1 MNSDDA
7 PGLGRR
13 LLGGG
18 KHSGQRPL
26 TIRRLWALKDLVNKG
41 EPTEDLDIPLA
52 PWRKGTITFA
62 LALAGFMVGIDQSII
77 EPALPT
83 IVAQFSSLHDIG
95 AYTSAYLIPQCVLQ
109 PVCNRLYS
117 ICSFSSVYL
126 SSVLLFILG
135 SIVCAVSE
143 SSPSFICGR
152 ALSGLG
158 AVGLSVGGFRMLAL
172 MPAEKEQNVSMGAFS
187 LILGSS
193 VVIGPIIGGA
203 ITQSHLGWH
212 WLFWINLPIIG
223 LVLLLVIGVTYT
235 GGPDL
240 RGEKY
245 GLKFWEK
252 LKLLDWLGTSLLALT
267 LVPLILALDF
277 GQTYGWKNPRS
288 VVMFAVFGVSLVLLL
303 LHQRIA
309 KEAIFERAILFNRSV
324 WTTTGIFFCALSS
337 VSVIILF
344 LPFLFQVIK
353 DLDPRTSGFLSFPL
367 AGTLA
372 ISTFAFSIISTKIAY
387 FNPLA
392 ICGTIIFLV
401 SNVLFIAMKSNFS
414 VAEVVGYEI
423 VAGFGMGMA
432 WLAEIIYPRAVLDKH
447 QLATA
452 LGYSRMLQQIGA
464 AVAVQISA
472 VAFTTTLTHNLVGL
486 SLTPDEVSSLK
497 EGSGINSHL
506 SPAAKVAVAKAYSK
520 AIRIGLA
527 PSLAWAGLALLFA
540 LALPWPRLNNSLNN
554 SEQKN
559 GRGSD
564 NDNGSGIGDVALS
577 VIVPSTET
585 SSVKNDYSAVSG
597 PERNLLVSRLSFDSL
612 HMGDLYDENGR
623 WTGVV

>member
-1 MNSDDA
+1 MKSIDA

-18 KHSGQRPL
+18 KQSGQRSL
-26 TIRRLWALKDLVNKG
+26 TIRRLWALKDVVNKG

-62 LALAGFMVGIDQSII
+62 LALAGFMLV
-77 EPALPT
+77 
-83 IVAQFSSLHDIG
+83 
-95 AYTSAYLIPQCVLQ
+95 
-109 PVCNRLYS
+109 
-117 ICSFSSVYL
+117 L
-126 SSVLLFILG
+126 SSVLYLRVRHL
-135 SIVCAVSE
+135 
-143 SSPSFICGR
+143 SS
-152 ALSGLG
+152 AAELSQGWGL
-158 AVGLSVGGFRMLAL
+158 
-172 MPAEKEQNVSMGAFS
+172 
-187 LILGSS
+187 

-223 LVLLLVIGVTYT
+223 FVLPLVVGVTYT

-252 LKLLDWLGTSLLALT
+252 LRLLDWRGTSLLALT

-277 GQTYGWKNPRS
+277 GQTYGWKNTRS

-309 KEAIFERAILFNRSV
+309 KEAIFDRTILFNRSV

-372 ISTFAFSIISTKIAY
+372 ISTFAFSIISTKIPY

-392 ICGTIIFLV
+392 IGGTVIVLV
-401 SNVLFIAMKSNFS
+401 SNVLFITMKSNFS

-423 VAGFGMGMA
+423 VGGFGMGMA

-447 QLATA
+447 QLATS

-472 VAFTTTLTHNLVGL
+472 VAFTTTLTHSLAGL
-486 SLTPDEVSSLK
+486 SLTPDEISSLK

-506 SPAAKVAVAKAYSK
+506 SPAAKAVVVDAYSK

-527 PSLAWAGLALLFA
+527 PSLAWAA
-540 LALPWPRLNNSLNN
+540 LAL
-554 SEQKN
+554 SEQKDD
-559 GRGSD
+559 RGSD
-564 NDNGSGIGDVALS
+564 NYSGSGVGDVTLS
-577 VIVPSTET
+577 VLVPSTET
-585 SSVKNDYSAVSG
+585 SS
-597 PERNLLVSRLSFDSL
+597 RNLLVSRISFDCL
-612 HMGDLYDENGR
+612 HMVDLYDENGR
-623 WTGVV
+623 WTGVA